1 MIRAPQLERRRRQDD
16 ARVTHRWSVG
26 TAGQVH
32 GRIKLDA
39 FQRGVTV
46 ADMLREIPEH
56 ALPNDGAAS

>member
-1 MIRAPQLERRRRQDD
+1 MIRAPQLDRRRRQDD
-16 ARVTHRWSVG
+16 ACVTRRWSVG

>member
-16 ARVTHRWSVG
+16 ARVPRRWSVG
-26 TAGQVH
+26 TAGHVH

-46 ADMLREIPEH
+46 ADMLREMPQH
-56 ALPNDGAAS
+56 ASPSDGAAS

>member
-1 MIRAPQLERRRRQDD
+1 MIRVPQLERRRRQDD
-16 ARVTHRWSVG
+16 ACVTRRWSVG

-46 ADMLREIPEH
+46 ADMRKIPQH
-56 ALPNDGAAS
+56 ASPNDGAAS